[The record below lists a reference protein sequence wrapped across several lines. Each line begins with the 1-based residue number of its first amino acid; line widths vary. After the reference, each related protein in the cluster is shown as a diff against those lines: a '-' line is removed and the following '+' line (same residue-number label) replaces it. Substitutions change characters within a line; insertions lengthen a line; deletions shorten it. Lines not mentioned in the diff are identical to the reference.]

1 MEMGG
6 CVAKWVLELEP
17 ENAAGYVLL
26 LNIYAA
32 ADNMYACL
40 SANVEWQRNLESG
53 VNKQLES
60 KRIMRCIHL

>member
-1 MEMGG
+1 
-6 CVAKWVLELEP
+6 LEP
-17 ENAAGYVLL
+17 ENAAGYVLQ

-40 SANVEWQRNLESG
+40 SANDEWQRNLERG
-53 VNKQLES
+53 VNKQLEL

>member
-1 MEMGG
+1 
-6 CVAKWVLELEP
+6 LEP

-32 ADNMYACL
+32 AYNMYACL
-40 SANVEWQRNLESG
+40 SAHVEWQRNLERS
-53 VNKQLES
+53 VNKQLEL